1 MTEHESSPSSRPAQD
16 AGPGPP
22 TDEEARMGAGPSEE
36 EDEPVTTGTL
46 FIMIL
51 FLMALA
57 GLWALMYLILLG
69 R

>member
-1 MTEHESSPSSRPAQD
+1 MADHESPPAAPGSS
-16 AGPGPP
+16 G
-22 TDEEARMGAGPSEE
+22 EEPDHTAEE
-36 EDEPVTTGTL
+36 EPVTTGTL

-57 GLWALMYLILLG
+57 GLWLLMYLILLQ